1 MKEQKYIWKKEYS
14 FVLIANAIYI
24 IAFYLITNYFNV

>member
-14 FVLIANAIYI
+14 FVLIANIVYI
-24 IAFYLITNYFNV
+24 IIFFFITNYFTV